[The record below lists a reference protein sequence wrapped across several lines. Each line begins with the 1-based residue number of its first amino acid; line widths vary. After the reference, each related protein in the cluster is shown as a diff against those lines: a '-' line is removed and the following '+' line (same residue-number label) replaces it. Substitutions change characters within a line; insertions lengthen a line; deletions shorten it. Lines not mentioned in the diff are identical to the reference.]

1 MLSVLNLTK
10 KYKST
15 ILEDLSV
22 TFPEK
27 TMSIIVGVNGSGK
40 STLLDCISG
49 IKNFNSGRIQ
59 INGFDNDAIEFK
71 SQLFYIPSDFYLPE
85 YMTGAEYISFVLSRY
100 TTSDLFMVHQ
110 LIDIFS
116 MTDAKNKLIEGYS
129 FGMKKKIQIIAM
141 IAARTNYVMAD
152 EVFSGLDFET
162 TILLKEILAE
172 LINKTGIILVSHSLD
187 ILRQFPDNVY
197 LMRDGKLEKNTD
209 EIDNLSNIVKGEANI
224 YENIDRFKKSYYSE

>member
-1 MLSVLNLTK
+1 
-10 KYKST
+10 
-15 ILEDLSV
+15 
-22 TFPEK
+22 
-27 TMSIIVGVNGSGK
+27 MSIIVGVNGSGK